1 MDKNERIS
9 NLLSRASI
17 EKRASDRWNK
27 KTVTERLHAS
37 SKYKHIFSK
46 YRLPTKDW
54 SNSFNEL
61 TLHQRNILLKGE
73 LIRTYDALANTDK
86 TNIKIKFGLSHF
98 SSKWFKLSP
107 QDKKTLLNSVLH
119 NGQESQRYI

>member
-1 MDKNERIS
+1 MNENENIS
-9 NLLSRASI
+9 NLLSHTSI

-37 SKYKHIFSK
+37 SKYKHIFAK
-46 YRLPTKDW
+46 YHLPTKDW
-54 SNSFNEL
+54 SNIFNEL
-61 TLHQRNILLKGE
+61 TSHQRNILLKGE

-86 TNIKIKFGLSHF
+86 TKIKNQFGLSHF

-119 NGQESQRYI
+119 NG

>member
-1 MDKNERIS
+1 MSENENIS
-9 NLLSRASI
+9 NLLSRTSI
-17 EKRASDRWNK
+17 EKRASDRWNN

-37 SKYKHIFSK
+37 SKYKHIFVK
-46 YRLPTKDW
+46 YHLLTKDW
-54 SNSFNEL
+54 SKIINEL
-61 TLHQRNILLKGE
+61 TSHQRNILLKGE

-86 TNIKIKFGLSHF
+86 TKIKNQFGLSHF

-119 NGQESQRYI
+119 NGQASQKHI